1 MKRWISHLLVLAM
14 MFSLCSGISVTAS
27 ADEQDESTSPAE
39 TSAPA
44 EGPVA
49 EGSSAELTAEGPAA
63 LFDCF
68 FIFAA
73 TFSGSEVY
81 YVQNGPS
88 AADARIGPVYP
99 SLCADTRERTSS
111 YEKKEI
117 DQMQMDLRGACRH
130 ADARRLLRTYSG

>member
-1 MKRWISHLLVLAM
+1 MKRKHILKRWISHLLVLAM

-44 EGPVA
+44 EGPAAEGSSAELTA

-99 SLCADTRERTSS
+99 SL
-111 YEKKEI
+111 
-117 DQMQMDLRGACRH
+117 
-130 ADARRLLRTYSG
+130 

>member
-44 EGPVA
+44 EGP
-49 EGSSAELTAEGPAA
+49 AA

-99 SLCADTRERTSS
+99 SL
-111 YEKKEI
+111 
-117 DQMQMDLRGACRH
+117 
-130 ADARRLLRTYSG
+130 

>member
-44 EGPVA
+44 EGPAAEGPAA

-99 SLCADTRERTSS
+99 SLCADTRR
-111 YEKKEI
+111 KDEI
-117 DQMQMDLRGACRH
+117 R
-130 ADARRLLRTYSG
+130 